1 MNVYRKAF
9 AEHLEWLVT
18 MAMTPG
24 WWQHSRLRAREL
36 EADES
41 GLFAGIV
48 EAVRERLKAAGF
60 KPAQN
65 ELKEIEP

>member
-24 WWQHSRLRAREL
+24 WWQHSRLRARWLAETKL
-36 EADES
+36 DEEGRAD
-41 GLFAGIV
+41 GH
-48 EAVRERLKAAGF
+48 
-60 KPAQN
+60 P
-65 ELKEIEP
+65 

>member
-24 WWQHSRLRAREL
+24 WWQHSRCRAREL
-36 EADES
+36 EAHES
-41 GLFAGIV
+41 RAFVGITD
-48 EAVRERLKAAGF
+48 AVRAELKRRGF
-60 KPAQN
+60 KPAED
-65 ELKEIEP
+65 ELKHLI

>member
-1 MNVYRKAF
+1 VNVYRKAF

-18 MAMTPG
+18 MATAPG

-41 GLFAGIV
+41 RAFVGITD
-48 EAVRERLKAAGF
+48 AVRERLKAAGF
-60 KPAQN
+60 KPAK
-65 ELKEIEP
+65 EEMKEIES

>member
-1 MNVYRKAF
+1 MSVYRKAF
-9 AEHLEWLVT
+9 AEHLEWLVC

-60 KPAQN
+60 RPAKE
-65 ELKEIEP
+65 ELKEWS

>member
-24 WWQHSRLRAREL
+24 WWQHSRLRARE
-36 EADES
+36 
-41 GLFAGIV
+41 
-48 EAVRERLKAAGF
+48 RLKAAGF
-60 KPAQN
+60 RPAK
-65 ELKEIEP
+65 EEMKEIES

>member
-1 MNVYRKAF
+1 MNPYRMAF
-9 AEHLEWLVT
+9 AEHLEWLVQ
-18 MAMTPG
+18 MAVTPG

-60 KPAQN
+60 RPAK
-65 ELKEIEP
+65 EEMKEIES

>member
-1 MNVYRKAF
+1 MNVYRKAY
-9 AEHLEWLVT
+9 ADQLAWLVT

-24 WWQHSRLRAREL
+24 WWQHSRRRAREL

-60 KPAQN
+60 RPAK
-65 ELKEIEP
+65 EEMKEIES

>member
-1 MNVYRKAF
+1 
-9 AEHLEWLVT
+9 

-60 KPAQN
+60 RPAK
-65 ELKEIEP
+65 EEMKEIEP

>member
-9 AEHLEWLVT
+9 AEHLEWLVR

-24 WWQHSRLRAREL
+24 WWQHSILRAREL

-60 KPAQN
+60 RPAK
-65 ELKEIEP
+65 EEMKEIES